1 MLRCALLLLVLIL
14 SLPLATLAQDFLLSC
29 AEGTEHHRVGPVNL
43 CVPTGENGYALLSS
57 DKHTVTFKEQF
68 FAGRTRVF
76 DVSAPNLN
84 RPDGT
89 PVTVVLTTILDE
101 PGSTADHVSIARQFA
116 EHQSSLL
123 QNDTTVLAVDLEGE
137 GSAKV
142 TVRRLKDRLFHG
154 EADVTSSYRHWLVA
168 LVNGSVDY
176 VLRCERRG
184 LETKRYGCD
193 GEVPLGKTSAAVLL
207 IGEVLSDLPLAF
219 EGNRDIVRS
228 FVVP

>member
-1 MLRCALLLLVLIL
+1 MLRSALLLFGFTVLFP
-14 SLPLATLAQDFLLSC
+14 SATMAQDALLSC
-29 AEGTEHHRVGPVNL
+29 AEGTEHHRVGSVNF
-43 CVPTGENGYALLSS
+43 CVPTDENGYALLSS
-57 DKHTVTFKEQF
+57 DERTITFKEQF

-76 DVSAPNLN
+76 DVTAPNLN
-84 RPDGT
+84 RPHGT
-89 PVTVVLTTILDE
+89 PVTAVLTAILDG
-101 PGSTADHVSIARQFA
+101 PGSTADHVSVARQFA

-142 TVRRLKDRLFHG
+142 TVRRLNDHLFHG
-154 EADVTSSYRHWLVA
+154 EADVMSSYRHWLVA

-176 VLRCERRG
+176 VLRCEKRG
-184 LETKRYGCD
+184 VGGKRYGCD
-193 GEVPLGKTSAAVLL
+193 GELPLGRTSAAVLL

-219 EGNRDIVRS
+219 EGNRDIVQS